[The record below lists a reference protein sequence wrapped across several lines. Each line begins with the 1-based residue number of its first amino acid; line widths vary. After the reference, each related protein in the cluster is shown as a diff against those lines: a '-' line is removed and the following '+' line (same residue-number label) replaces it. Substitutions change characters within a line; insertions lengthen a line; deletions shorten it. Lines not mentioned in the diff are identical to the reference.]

1 MYVTLVELADRP
13 GATELSQVATPLRY
27 PAVNPE
33 LLDALLR
40 GEPVTGWPAD
50 EVQVGTEALDVIV
63 SAINDAQGV
72 IDGFLARR
80 GYTVP
85 LPAPA
90 PSIVRQW
97 ARAIARYLLHKD
109 RLTGEQNDPI
119 VRDYRDALKFLQL
132 VADGKFSL
140 GPEDSV
146 APTGGGSPQFS
157 APARVFD
164 RQSLKDF

>member
-1 MYVTLVELADRP
+1 MYVTLAQLADRP

-27 PAVNPE
+27 AAVDPA

-40 GEPVTGWPAD
+40 GEPVSSWPVD
-50 EVQVGTEALDVIV
+50 QVQIGTEALDVIV
-63 SAINDAQGV
+63 SAVNDAQAV

-80 GYTVP
+80 GYELP
-85 LPAPA
+85 LTT
-90 PSIVRQW
+90 SFGIVTGW

-109 RLTGEQNDPI
+109 RLSAEATDPI

-140 GPEDSV
+140 GPDDPV
-146 APTGGGSPQFS
+146 APAGGGSPQVS
-157 APARVFD
+157 APPRVFSPD
-164 RQSLKDF
+164 TLKDF